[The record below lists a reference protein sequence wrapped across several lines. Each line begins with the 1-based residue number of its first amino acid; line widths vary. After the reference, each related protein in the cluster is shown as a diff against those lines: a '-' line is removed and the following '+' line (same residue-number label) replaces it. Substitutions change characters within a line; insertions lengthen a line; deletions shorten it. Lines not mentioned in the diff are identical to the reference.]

1 MKIHTPNLGEWMVGL
16 AFVGLLILGGFMIA
30 RALEPAPVAFES
42 VKVANAPKAGDL
54 LIVEATVNRI
64 EKEGCTNGVQV
75 DSRDVNGV
83 EARLPVPTRQVAGPF
98 SRYAIV
104 IPDATVPG
112 PYELRVRETVYCDG
126 RPRIAETP
134 WLAFEVVP

>member
-1 MKIHTPNLGEWMVGL
+1 MKNLPNAGEWMVGL
-16 AFVGLLILGGFMIA
+16 SFLGLLVLGGFMVV
-30 RALEPAPVAFES
+30 RALEPDPVQFES
-42 VKVANAPKAGDL
+42 LEVKNAPRAGDL

-64 EKEGCTNGVQV
+64 KKTDCTNGVQV
-75 DSRDVNGV
+75 DSRDSAGV

-104 IPDATVPG
+104 IPDVTKAG
-112 PYELRVRETVYCDG
+112 DYDLRIRETIYCDG

-134 WLAFEVVP
+134 WLAFEVTP